1 MTLTS
6 TPLPAITDEGEDIS
20 NYKISTGNVTIDSMN
35 TANTMWSSG
44 SSGIYHITPNGSGG
58 SGSYTYTTNNT
69 AGQWSTTPYITTGA
83 SQSGLQVKG
92 DAEFE
97 GNVKI
102 KGRDIGKL
110 FEKVEDRLAILME
123 PDPEKLKKFAALKKA
138 YDHYKLME
146 KLIGDDEPNNTTK

>member
-1 MTLTS
+1 MNEDNTITID
-6 TPLPAITDEGEDIS
+6 TDPLGPITANS
-20 NYKISTGNVTIDSMN
+20 YNNVTINSMN

-44 SSGIYHITPNGSGG
+44 SSSIYHIPSAGTTGQI
-58 SGSYTYTTNNT
+58 YTTNGTGNSTWTT
-69 AGQWSTTPYITTGA
+69 APYITTSP

-92 DAEFE
+92 DTEFE

-102 KGRDIGKL
+102 KGKDISKL
-110 FEKVEDRLAILME
+110 FEKIEDRLAILME
-123 PDPEKLKKFAALKKA
+123 PNSEKLEKFAALKKA